1 MGINID
7 YQSITAW
14 VLPIAFVAIGVLAG
28 IIFEKLIL
36 KKILELT
43 GKTTSKLDD
52 SIILSLRGVGLVWF
66 FLAGLYSAILF
77 SSLNS
82 NIVIL
87 FKKILLVIITYSLA
101 LFTCR
106 VIVVVIGLF
115 LKKFPKIPVS
125 LTSNLVRI
133 IVFSFTTL
141 IVLQN
146 LGIDI
151 TTIITTLGIGGLAVA
166 LAVQDTLSNL
176 FAGFYITLSG
186 QVRTGDYIKLETG
199 QEGYVVDISWRN
211 TTVKELPDNLV
222 IIPNSKLASAIFTNY
237 HLPAKNITLTFSL
250 GVSYESDLEH
260 VEEVTI
266 ETAKDVMLE
275 VCQIKTDFEPFILYE
290 NFNDSSIDFTV
301 FLRVNEFIEKRTA
314 RHEFIKR
321 LHRRYQQEGINIPF
335 PIRDLNLSNLK
346 TSNGLRES
354 ISSK

>member
-14 VLPIAFVAIGVLAG
+14 VIPIAFVAIGVLAG

-36 KKILELT
+36 KKILEFT
-43 GKTTSKLDD
+43 SKTTSKLDD

-77 SSLNS
+77 SSLS
-82 NIVIL
+82 PNIVVL

-115 LKKFPKIPVS
+115 LKRFPKIPVS

-133 IVFSFTTL
+133 VVFSFTTL

-146 LGIDI
+146 LGRDI
-151 TTIITTLGIGGLAVA
+151 TTIVTTLGIGGLAVA

-211 TTVKELPDNLV
+211 TTVQELPDNLV

-266 ETAKDVMLE
+266 EIAKDVMFE

-335 PIRDLNLSNLK
+335 PIRDVNLSNLK
-346 TSNGLRES
+346 TSNGVRES

>member
-346 TSNGLRES
+346 TSNGVRES

>member
-14 VLPIAFVAIGVLAG
+14 VLPIAFVAVGVLAG

-36 KKILELT
+36 KKILAFT
-43 GKTTSKLDD
+43 RKTASKLDD

-77 SSLNS
+77 SSLNPS
-82 NIVIL
+82 IVTL
-87 FKKILLVIITYSLA
+87 LKKILLVIITYSLA
-101 LFTCR
+101 LFACR
-106 VIVVVIGLF
+106 VIVVVMGIF

-133 IVFSFTTL
+133 VVFSFTTL

-151 TTIITTLGIGGLAVA
+151 TTIVTTLGIGGLAVA
-166 LAVQDTLSNL
+166 LALQDTLSNL

-186 QVRTGDYIKLETG
+186 QVRAGDYIKLETG
-199 QEGYVVDISWRN
+199 QEGYVIDISWRN

-250 GVSYESDLEH
+250 GVSYESNLEH

-266 ETAKDVMLE
+266 EIAKEVMLE

-335 PIRDLNLSNLK
+335 PIRDVNLSNLH
-346 TSNGLRES
+346 TSNGVRES